1 MPTQARTKNIDRV
14 MKNNDLPLAAALS
27 PKTKSGK
34 EGKARL
40 AALLKDEHAATLAAL
55 ISAHPSVALLLAGIA
70 EGSPYLWRLVGRD
83 PERAARLLGAPVSV
97 GLAAILAKTLA
108 AGEMTDEAQA
118 MKALREGKAA
128 SALLLALADIGGV
141 CDTVEVTRG
150 LSDFADATV
159 RAALRFGLRKALAA
173 GKLSAAAT
181 EEPEAE
187 LGLFILALGKHG
199 ARELNYSSDIDLTV
213 FYDPTRAG
221 FASATDPHKLAID
234 LTKGIVKLLN
244 ERTGDGYVQRVD
256 LRLRPDPGTTPIAM
270 PVEAALS
277 YYESVGQNWERAA
290 MIKARVVAGD
300 EVAGAAFLKE
310 LVPFIWRKYFDYGAI
325 ADIHAMKRQIYA
337 VKGHSEITVPGHD
350 LKVGR
355 GGIREI
361 EFFVQTQQLVYGG
374 RRPTLRG
381 SRTLDML
388 AELAREGWVTADA
401 VSDLDGAYRTLR
413 DFEHRV
419 QMVNDEQ
426 TQKLPR
432 HDDELETFA
441 RFCGYTRAGFDKALI
456 KVMRTVERHYARL
469 FEAVPGLASEAG
481 SLVFTGVEDD
491 PATLVTLRK
500 LGFQRP
506 ELVAETVRGWHFG
519 RRPAIVT
526 PRAREIMTELVP
538 GLLEAFG
545 HSSDPDGAL
554 IAFDDA
560 LQHMPAAVELLSIL
574 KNNAELRRLFA
585 EILGTAPRLSQIV
598 ARNPHVLDVLVD
610 PSFSATGVDGQAFTR
625 IAPRLALETE
635 YEGFLSRA
643 RELAHAERFL
653 LGTRVLSRV
662 LPLDECGRAHTEVA
676 EVFLDLTLKRVR
688 DEFARTHGEI
698 EGAEVILVGYG
709 KAGSREMTANSDLDL
724 VVIYD
729 APPDGVS
736 NGARSLGPQEYFARM
751 TQRLITA
758 LSTPMSTGTLYEI
771 DLRLRPSG
779 RKGTVATSLSSFSDY
794 QATEAETWEHMALT
808 RARPLVGDAALSA
821 RWVEA
826 RNTVLMRERDA
837 KTLKKDMAQMRGL
850 MNQEKPGRD
859 VFDVKDHP
867 GGLVDVEF
875 IAQILVLLH
884 ARDYPQIIGT
894 TSEILMHASELGL
907 LAAENAETL
916 LEVWRIQTAFA
927 QVTRLTLPQ
936 AFNEKETT
944 AVYKRRLASLL
955 NMPDFAQL
963 KGEMTRG
970 QKAVRALFE
979 ALVGKAKA

>member
-1 MPTQARTKNIDRV
+1 MTNE
-14 MKNNDLPLAAALS
+14 NLPLAALLA
-27 PKTKSGK
+27 PRTKSSK
-34 EGKARL
+34 EGKRRL
-40 AALLKDEHAATLAAL
+40 AALLKDAEAAAL
-55 ISAHPSVALLLAGIA
+55 SSVVEGHPDVAVLLAGIA
-70 EGSPYLWRLVGRD
+70 EGSPYLWRLIGRD
-83 PERAARLLGAPVSV
+83 PDRTARLLQNPVNAELQV
-97 GLAAILAKTLA
+97 ILARTLS
-108 AGEMTDEAQA
+108 AGEMATEAEA
-118 MKALREGKAA
+118 MRTLREGKAA
-128 SALLLALADIGGV
+128 NALLLALADIGGV
-141 CDTVEVTRG
+141 FDTVAVTQG

-159 RAALRFGLRKALAA
+159 RAALRFGLRKALSA
-173 GKLSAAAT
+173 GKLSIADPDH
-181 EEPEAE
+181 PEAG
-187 LGLFILALGKHG
+187 LGLFVLALGKHG
-199 ARELNYSSDIDLTV
+199 AQELNYSSDIDLTV
-213 FYDPTRAG
+213 FYDPARPG
-221 FASATDPHKLAID
+221 FATADDPHKLAID

-256 LRLRPDPGTTPIAM
+256 LRLRPDPGTTPIAL

-277 YYESVGQNWERAA
+277 YYETVGQNWERAA
-290 MIKARVVAGD
+290 MIKARTVAGD
-300 EVAGAAFLKE
+300 EIAGGAFLKE
-310 LVPFIWRKYFDYGAI
+310 LTPFIWRKYFDYAAI

-337 VKGHSEITVPGHD
+337 VKGHAEITVPGHD

-388 AELAREGWVTADA
+388 AELAREGWVTPDA
-401 VSDLDGAYRTLR
+401 VEDLDAAYRTLR

-432 HDDELETFA
+432 HDDELESFA
-441 RFCGYTRAGFDKALI
+441 RFCGYTRTGFDKALV

-469 FEAVPGLASEAG
+469 FEAVPGLASEVG

-491 PATLVTLRK
+491 PETLVTLRK
-500 LGFQRP
+500 LGFMRP

-526 PRAREIMTELVP
+526 ARAREILTELVP

-545 HSSDPDGAL
+545 NSSDPDGAL

-598 ARNPHVLDVLVD
+598 SRTPHVLDVLVD
-610 PSFSATGVDGQAFTR
+610 PSFSSAGVDGQARAR
-625 IAPRLALETE
+625 IAPRLALESE
-635 YEGFLSRA
+635 YEGFLLRA

-676 EVFLDLTLKRVR
+676 EVFLDLTLRRVR
-688 DEFARTHGEI
+688 EEFARTHGVI

-709 KAGSREMTANSDLDL
+709 KAGSHEMTANSDLDL

-729 APPDGVS
+729 APPDGTS
-736 NGARSLGPQEYFARM
+736 DGARSLGPQEYFARL

-758 LSTPMSTGTLYEI
+758 LSTPMNTGTLYEI

-779 RKGTVATSLSSFSDY
+779 RKGTVATSLAAFKDY
-794 QATEAETWEHMALT
+794 QASEAETWEHMALT
-808 RARPLVGDAALSA
+808 RARPLVGDAPLAM
-821 RWVEA
+821 RWTEA
-826 RNTVLMRERDA
+826 RNAVLMRERDA
-837 KTLKKDMAQMRGL
+837 SALKRDMASMRGL

-867 GGLVDVEF
+867 GGLVDAEF
-875 IAQILVLLH
+875 IAQIMVLLH
-884 ARDYPQIIGT
+884 ARRHPGIIGS
-894 TSEILMHASELGL
+894 TSEVLARSAELGL
-907 LAAENAETL
+907 LPPDQAETL
-916 LEVWRIQTAFA
+916 LDALRLQTAFA
-927 QVTRLTLPQ
+927 QVTRLTLPG
-936 AFNEKETT
+936 AFNEKEHT

-963 KGEMTRG
+963 KGEMIRG

-979 ALVGKAKA
+979 KLVGKAKA